1 MTANPQLNEGDKV
14 FVYFNLKKKL
24 FSVRKVSTGLVVAHL
39 LKVSLTDARF
49 KVSQKGRERVLRER
63 VKNVHAGVEGFFTFD
78 NKNLLTNNANYNPY
92 KYSSFVDSKTLEC
105 VDNASVVMLE
115 KTPEKASISY
125 SK

>member
-1 MTANPQLNEGDKV
+1 MTATPQLNEGDKV

-39 LKVSLTDARF
+39 LKVSLTNARF
-49 KVSQKGRERVLRER
+49 KVSQKGRERVLKER

-78 NKNLLTNNANYNPY
+78 NENYLTHSATYNPY
-92 KYSSFVDSKTLEC
+92 KYSSFVDSKTLER
-105 VDNASVVMLE
+105 VDNASMVVLE
-115 KTPEKASISY
+115 KTLERANISY

>member
-1 MTANPQLNEGDKV
+1 MSATTQLKEGDKV

-39 LKVSLTDARF
+39 LKVSLNDARF

-78 NKNLLTNNANYNPY
+78 NKNSLTHNATYNPY
-92 KYSSFVDSKTLEC
+92 KYSSFVDSKTLDS
-105 VDNASVVMLE
+105 VDYASVVMLE
-115 KTPEKASISY
+115 KTPERANISY

>member
-1 MTANPQLNEGDKV
+1 MSVTPQLKEGDKV

-39 LKVSLTDARF
+39 SKVSLTDAHF

-63 VKNVHAGVEGFFTFD
+63 VKNVHAGVEGLFTFD
-78 NKNLLTNNANYNPY
+78 NKNALTHNAAYNPY
-92 KYSSFVDSKTLEC
+92 KYSYFVDSKTLES
-105 VDNASVVMLE
+105 VDHASVVMLE
-115 KTPEKASISY
+115 KTPERANISY

>member
-1 MTANPQLNEGDKV
+1 MTATPQLNEGDKV

-39 LKVSLTDARF
+39 LKVSLTNARF
-49 KVSQKGRERVLRER
+49 KVSQKGRERVLKER

-78 NKNLLTNNANYNPY
+78 NENSLTHRATYNPY
-92 KYSSFVDSKTLEC
+92 KYSSFVDSKTLER
-105 VDNASVVMLE
+105 VDNASMVVLE
-115 KTPEKASISY
+115 KTLERANISY

>member
-1 MTANPQLNEGDKV
+1 MTATPQLNEGDKV

-39 LKVSLTDARF
+39 LKVSLTNARF
-49 KVSQKGRERVLRER
+49 KVSQKGRQRVLKER

-78 NKNLLTNNANYNPY
+78 NENSLTHSATYNPY
-92 KYSSFVDSKTLEC
+92 KYSSFVDSKTLER
-105 VDNASVVMLE
+105 VDNASMVVLE
-115 KTPEKASISY
+115 KTPERANISY